1 MFINGLKVELINNE
15 GKKWKVLQDLE
26 YNYNGI
32 SITVPEGF
40 ITNFAS
46 VPRIPIIFELVGD
59 RGHSAAVVHD
69 YLYST
74 AILSRKDCDKVLLQ
88 ALRRTEVG
96 KPRSILMYLGVRAF
110 GWMFYK
116 KG

>member
-1 MFINGLKVELINNE
+1 MFLSNLKVELLNNK
-15 GKKWKVLQDLE
+15 GKKWKVLEDFE
-26 YNYNGI
+26 YIYNGI
-32 SITVPEGF
+32 SIVVPAGF
-40 ITNFAS
+40 VTNFAS

-74 AILSRKDCDKVLLQ
+74 AMLSRSDSDKVLLQ
-88 ALRRTEVG
+88 ALRDTAVG
-96 KPRSILMYLGVRAF
+96 KPRSILMYCGVRLF

-116 KG
+116 K